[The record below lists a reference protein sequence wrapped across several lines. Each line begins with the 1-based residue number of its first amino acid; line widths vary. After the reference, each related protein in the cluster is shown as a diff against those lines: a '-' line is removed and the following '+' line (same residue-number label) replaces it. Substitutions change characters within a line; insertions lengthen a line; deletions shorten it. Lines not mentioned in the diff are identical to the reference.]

1 MKRVVASRDVRD
13 AGAVAAGLVGWLR
26 LPVLLAV
33 ALLLGACAPLEVVRL
48 HGQTMGTTWS
58 ARVVVPARTDVDP
71 LRERVQQ
78 RLDRV
83 VGQMSTWEPDSDLS
97 RFNRAPAGTWQ
108 ALPPELLDV
117 LDRALALARSTGGAY
132 DPTIAPLVDLWGF
145 GPPSQSHR
153 IPDEAAIA
161 AARERIGWRRIE
173 LDRGGSRALQPGG
186 LHVDLSSIAKGFG
199 VDEAARALDEASIGA
214 YLVEVGGELRARGL
228 RPDGHAWT
236 VAVERPDAAPG
247 AVGDDAQIQRRIE
260 LRDACI
266 ATSGDYRHSF
276 EHAGRRYSHH
286 IDPRSGW
293 PGEHAIASVSVI
305 ADTCVEAD
313 PLGTALIVLG
323 PVAGMAY
330 ARRHD
335 LAVLFLL
342 RDGDIVVERASPAF
356 EALSGSTRE

>member
-199 VDEAARALDEASIGA
+199 VDEAARGTGVGAAL
-214 YLVEVGGELRARGL
+214 LVACLHAMAARGYFYAVIGGVG
-228 RPDGHAWT
+228 PAEFYAKT
-236 VAVERPDAAPG
+236 VGAVEIPDSTPG
-247 AVGDDAQIQRRIE
+247 PYRGM
-260 LRDACI
+260 LRDP
-266 ATSGDYRHSF
+266 
-276 EHAGRRYSHH
+276 HA
-286 IDPRSGW
+286 
-293 PGEHAIASVSVI
+293 
-305 ADTCVEAD
+305 
-313 PLGTALIVLG
+313 
-323 PVAGMAY
+323 
-330 ARRHD
+330 
-335 LAVLFLL
+335 
-342 RDGDIVVERASPAF
+342 
-356 EALSGSTRE
+356 